1 MAELRPK
8 LLTDEVAA
16 RCFEVDNG
24 RRFLMI
30 GKQMVPQQTDER
42 VDRSRSVLRV
52 AQLIVI
58 GVYSQRAFFVNIRV
72 PDGNKYRECRNI
84 L

>member
-1 MAELRPK
+1 
-8 LLTDEVAA
+8 
-16 RCFEVDNG
+16 
-24 RRFLMI
+24 MI

-72 PDGNKYRECRNI
+72 PCKFSACVNAASQRSNNS
-84 L
+84 LT